1 MIFQDSIIN
10 VIDSSQITTVFI
22 IIVMITLMSLVYAKF
37 QVFLLALVIELFSL
51 LFGVY
56 SLSIAIPLA
65 PFFQIFF
72 LVYQSTL
79 FFLISSRAYKYG
91 RIDFYNSD

>member
-1 MIFQDSIIN
+1 MINQETITN
-10 VIDSSQITTVFI
+10 VIDSSQLTTVFMLI
-22 IIVMITLMSLVYAKF
+22 LMIVLMSLIFAKY
-37 QVFLLALVIELFSL
+37 QVFLLALIVEMFSL

-56 SLSIAIPLA
+56 SLNIAIPLA

-79 FFLISSRAYKYG
+79 FFLISSKAYKYK
-91 RIDFYNSD
+91 RNDFYGD